1 MSVVEDLADA
11 LAIDVIK
18 AVDATGDV
26 ELVNQIAEV
35 LVATSQTA
43 EEAFLTAVRV
53 RRANINARAEL
64 LRKLKVIQAKQEK

>member
-64 LRKLKVIQAKQEK
+64 LRRLKVIQAKQEK